1 MPLNARTLQP
11 SSLPRSK
18 HKPIEGELLVGNPF
32 SLPIKLMEIKQ
43 TRRLLFD
50 LIELSDESMHRLA
63 GWYDPRTRRGSSAL
77 GEAGRVR
84 S

>member
-1 MPLNARTLQP
+1 
-11 SSLPRSK
+11 
-18 HKPIEGELLVGNPF
+18 
-32 SLPIKLMEIKQ
+32 
-43 TRRLLFD
+43 